1 MSVVDLKGSPAWRHC
16 TVEVT
21 VERWKVSFGALPE
34 EMSKRTRMPWDPSH
48 MAPQGL
54 ELQGLSSDKQ
64 LKDQGPKQ
72 LPVCLFHLYITFT
85 TWQVKSTA
93 SPFT

>member
-1 MSVVDLKGSPAWRHC
+1 MELYYEQLMSVVDAWRHC

-48 MAPQGL
+48 MAPRGL

-64 LKDQGPKQ
+64 LKD
-72 LPVCLFHLYITFT
+72 LPVRLFYLYITFT

-93 SPFT
+93 NPFT